1 MSGINSASSTS
12 SNSSFISDSSSSQI
26 STTARTTK
34 SAASNPVT
42 VQSPA
47 VLNLL
52 NYSRQFTQ
60 GTQSKLYNFPFCF
73 FSQLK
78 AQAAMAHMT
87 NNMSIKNN
95 PMAAASPFTTASV
108 KNNQTEAGQLSEDM
122 VKQHLS
128 QLLKKQGTRSG
139 EFLSDPDS
147 SDIDKN
153 KIYE

>member
-1 MSGINSASSTS
+1 
-12 SNSSFISDSSSSQI
+12 
-26 STTARTTK
+26 
-34 SAASNPVT
+34 
-42 VQSPA
+42 
-47 VLNLL
+47 
-52 NYSRQFTQ
+52 
-60 GTQSKLYNFPFCF
+60 
-73 FSQLK
+73 
-78 AQAAMAHMT
+78 
-87 NNMSIKNN
+87 
-95 PMAAASPFTTASV
+95 MAAASPFTTASV